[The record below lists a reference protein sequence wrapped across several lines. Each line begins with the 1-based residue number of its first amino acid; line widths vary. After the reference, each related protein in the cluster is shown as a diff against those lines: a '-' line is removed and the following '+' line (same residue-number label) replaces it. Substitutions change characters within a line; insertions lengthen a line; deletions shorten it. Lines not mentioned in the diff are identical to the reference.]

1 MTDTTTRAV
10 ATRMPERMHAD
21 RETVDAILDEALFC
35 HLSYV
40 VDGEP
45 RLIPTLHVRIGD
57 ALYLHGST
65 GSRPLRMAR
74 EGLPVCVAV
83 TIVDGIVFSKAQ
95 FHHSMNYRSV
105 IAHGVARVVTD
116 EAVKRE
122 FLSRLVDRIASGRTN
137 DCRPP
142 TRKEYASTTL
152 LELPLTEVAAKVRSG
167 PPSEEPEDENLPYWN
182 GILPLHTVAG
192 EPISLER
199 NVPVPGNVRNWSPTR
214 TGD

>member
-1 MTDTTTRAV
+1 
-10 ATRMPERMHAD
+10 MPERMRSD
-21 RETVDAILDEALFC
+21 REIVDEILDEALFC

-45 RLIPTLHVRIGD
+45 RVIPTLHVRIGD

-74 EGLPVCVAV
+74 AGLRVCVAV
-83 TIVDGIVFSKAQ
+83 TIADGIVFSKAQ

-105 IAHGVARVVTD
+105 IAHGVARPVTD
-116 EAVKRE
+116 EATKHE
-122 FLSRLVDRIASGRTN
+122 FLTRLVDRIATGRSH

-152 LELPLTEVAAKVRSG
+152 LELPLTEVAAKVRTG

-192 EPISLER
+192 EPIPLER
-199 NVPVPGNVRNWSPTR
+199 NVPVPSYVRSWSPTAAGR
-214 TGD
+214 RDVAPSAVPS